1 MDAGSLSKL
10 LALAVS
16 LAVALL
22 ALWLIARPE
31 RRRTPRALL
40 RGYPPGEFPHQGRLS
55 GPLAELCASQ
65 ASLLALYASL
75 PTTHPAR
82 PGLLVFLEELRAL
95 MDGAYELAA
104 LAGAASARARLER
117 LGHDARDAIREMSE
131 TTERHVADA
140 AAPRLDGE
148 LELRIDVMRALA
160 RDVD

>member
-22 ALWLIARPE
+22 ALWLITRPE

-40 RGYPPGEFPHQGRLS
+40 SGYPPREFPHQGRLA
-55 GPLAELCASQ
+55 GPLAELSASQ

-75 PTTHPAR
+75 PSNHPAR

-104 LAGAASARARLER
+104 LAGAATARARLER
-117 LGHDARDAIREMSE
+117 LVHDARGAIREMSD
-131 TTERHVADA
+131 TTERHLADA